1 MTGSTAARGH
11 RALLTPSHRRESPR
25 PPAGSAAATRRYRA
39 LFPCTHCC
47 KTAWPGVK
55 GTAAVGSDLAAAPRT
70 KRGKTTRSA
79 MKRAPT
85 HGSDL
90 ALLFGIHRRETAPR
104 FRSSS
109 SLMAPPAA
117 WRGIFPNHKTKSVQ
131 TPRSTIARGNFSL
144 PSCLCHNIPFSL
156 ATERISTVFSIYL
169 AGYMPA
175 ARSRT
180 LALANRRK
188 H

>member
-1 MTGSTAARGH
+1 
-11 RALLTPSHRRESPR
+11 
-25 PPAGSAAATRRYRA
+25 
-39 LFPCTHCC
+39 
-47 KTAWPGVK
+47 VK
-55 GTAAVGSDLAAAPRT
+55 GTAAIGSDLAAAPRT
-70 KRGKTTRSA
+70 KRGKTTRPA
-79 MKRAPT
+79 MKGAPT

-104 FRSSS
+104 LGSGS

-117 WRGIFPNHKTKSVQ
+117 WCGIFPNHKTESIQ
-131 TPRSTIARGNFSL
+131 TPRSTIARGNFPL
-144 PSCLCHNIPFSL
+144 PSCSCHNIPFSL

-175 ARSRT
+175 VQSRT
-180 LALANRRK
+180 LALVNCRK

>member
-1 MTGSTAARGH
+1 
-11 RALLTPSHRRESPR
+11 
-25 PPAGSAAATRRYRA
+25 
-39 LFPCTHCC
+39 
-47 KTAWPGVK
+47 
-55 GTAAVGSDLAAAPRT
+55 
-70 KRGKTTRSA
+70 

-104 FRSSS
+104 LSGFPF
-109 SLMAPPAA
+109 MAPPAA
-117 WRGIFPNHKTKSVQ
+117 WCGIFPNHKTKSIQ
-131 TPRSTIARGNFSL
+131 TPRGTIARGNFPL
-144 PSCLCHNIPFSL
+144 PSCPCHNIPFSL